1 MFYFDIGHC
10 GSNARAPTALSK
22 RIKWEKKLPPTTNSQ
37 FAGPFLC
44 LSLPLASSRHDSAH
58 CKQSFKSE
66 ENHHHHQCS
75 NCIGGRLF
83 CLTTRCALFISPAM
97 NLACGGGG
105 GITMSV
111 ALAVVE
117 IVVVVVLLPVHLLL
131 EMSNIS
137 LTDEH
142 STVVALPVCV

>member
-1 MFYFDIGHC
+1 
-10 GSNARAPTALSK
+10 
-22 RIKWEKKLPPTTNSQ
+22 
-37 FAGPFLC
+37 
-44 LSLPLASSRHDSAH
+44 
-58 CKQSFKSE
+58 
-66 ENHHHHQCS
+66 
-75 NCIGGRLF
+75 
-83 CLTTRCALFISPAM
+83 M